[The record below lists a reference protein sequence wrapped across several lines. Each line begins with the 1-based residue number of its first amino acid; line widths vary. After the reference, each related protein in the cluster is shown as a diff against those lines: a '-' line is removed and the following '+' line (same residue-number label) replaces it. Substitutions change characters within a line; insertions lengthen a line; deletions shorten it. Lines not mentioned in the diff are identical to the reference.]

1 MGNPIHILA
10 IFLGVVLVALFGAAA
25 VLSMYDGRVLRTA
38 VCAAAVYAASQV
50 ADWGAR
56 YVG

>member
-1 MGNPIHILA
+1 MADPIHVLA

-25 VLSMYDGRVLRTA
+25 VLSMYDGRVFRTA
-38 VCAAAVYAASQV
+38 VCAAAVCAAALV

>member
-1 MGNPIHILA
+1 MANPIHILA
-10 IFLGVVLVALFGAAA
+10 IFLGVVLVALFGSAA
-25 VLSMYDGRVLRTA
+25 VLSMYDGRAFRAAVCVA
-38 VCAAAVYAASQV
+38 VVCAAALV